1 MMQHILRVII
11 FSYLIGSF
19 PTAFILGR
27 LFFKKDVRKQGSSN
41 VGTLN
46 FLRVTQSKILA
57 IIVLILDVFK
67 GYAALWITHYFSG
80 PEYLLISS
88 IAVILGHIFPIWLHW
103 KGGRGL
109 ATLAGVFIFLKPVL
123 VGWWWI
129 LFGTLYLLSKKYII
143 AGMLALFLVNI
154 LTAFLYPMDMF
165 MVLSVNSLIVFLKYV
180 PRIKQEWNI
189 IRERS

>member
-1 MMQHILRVII
+1 MHQILIVII

-19 PTAFILGR
+19 PTAFILGK
-27 LFFKKDVRKQGSSN
+27 LIFHQDVRKQGSGN

-46 FLRVTQSKILA
+46 FLRVTRSKFLA
-57 IIVLILDVFK
+57 IIVLVLDVFK
-67 GYAALWITHYFSG
+67 GYAALWMTNHFHG

-88 IAVILGHIFPIWLHW
+88 ITVILGHIFPIWLHW

-109 ATLAGVFIFLKPVL
+109 ATLAGVFIFLNPIL

-129 LFGTLYLLSKKYII
+129 FFGILYLILKKYII

-154 LTAFLYPMDMF
+154 LTAFLYSMDMF
-165 MVLSVNSLIVFLKYV
+165 MILSVNSFIVILKYV
-180 PRIKQEWNI
+180 PRIKQELNTN
-189 IRERS
+189 RERS